1 MLRYGIEER
10 RVQGVVVRLTSPAR
24 TVIDCFRYRNKI
36 GIDVALEALKDSLRT
51 SRVSVGALVRAAQV
65 CRVHS
70 VIKPYLEVIV
80 A

>member
-10 RVQGVVVRLTSPAR
+10 RVQGVVVRITSPAR
-24 TVIDCFRYRNKI
+24 TVVDCFRYRNKI

-51 SRVSVGALVRAAQV
+51 RRVSVAALLRAAQV
-65 CRVHS
+65 CRVDL
-70 VIKPYLEVIV
+70 VMKPYLEAVL